1 MHQAPDDL
9 TLRTFIQGIR
19 SIAVVGLSPHPERPS
34 HVVSRY
40 LQAHNFHIIPVNP
53 GHTELLGEACF
64 PNLDAVPGR
73 PDLVLVFRRS
83 EEVPPIADAAIHK
96 GSSGLWLQLGIQN
109 AAAEARATEAGLFV
123 VSNRCLMVEH
133 RRLIAAHPS

>member
-1 MHQAPDDL
+1 MQQAPDDP
-9 TLRTFIQGIR
+9 TLRAFIEGIH

-53 GHTELLGEACF
+53 GQTELLGEACF
-64 PNLDAVPGR
+64 PNLDAVPER

-83 EEVPPIADAAIHK
+83 EEVPPIADAAIRK
-96 GSSGLWLQLGIQN
+96 GSSGLWLQLGIHDEGGEAK
-109 AAAEARATEAGLFV
+109 AAEAGLFV
-123 VSNRCLMVEH
+123 VSNHCLMVEH
-133 RRLIAAHPS
+133 RRLIASHPS